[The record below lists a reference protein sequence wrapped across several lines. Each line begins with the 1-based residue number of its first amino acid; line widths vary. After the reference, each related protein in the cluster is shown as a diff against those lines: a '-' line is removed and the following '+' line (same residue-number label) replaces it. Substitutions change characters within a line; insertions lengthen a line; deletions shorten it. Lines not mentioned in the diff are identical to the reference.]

1 MWLLALARSSAFAK
15 SGETAAESNS
25 SRLRSPKF
33 YMIDRRPLPRS
44 CVVPVQSRQDRDRTF
59 EISGALIA
67 APNVIQVIEI
77 SGLLADR
84 ELSRTRH
91 SGT

>member
-1 MWLLALARSSAFAK
+1 MWLLALARSSASAK
-15 SGETAAESNS
+15 SGETAGREQQLPVAFAEI
-25 SRLRSPKF
+25 LH
-33 YMIDRRPLPRS
+33 DRRPLPRS
-44 CVVPVQSRQDRDRTF
+44 CVVPVQSCQDRDRTF

-67 APNVIQVIEI
+67 APNVIQMIEI